1 MGWRENSMAR
11 WSKQKAES
19 DIKLPPLTT
28 DHGSAGADWHSINK
42 IETAE
47 EKAQWTV
54 NWDTSPHADTSN
66 TSCHKSEQEAIAS
79 ARRFLR
85 LGFIVYSITDP
96 AGIEKMDEPAINEQL
111 GPPSPPKTSPRF

>member
-1 MGWRENSMAR
+1 MAR

-28 DHGSAGADWHSINK
+28 DHGSRAAGWHSINK
-42 IETAE
+42 IGTSE

-54 NWDTSPHADTSN
+54 SWDTARHAGTFN
-66 TSCHKSEQEAIAS
+66 TSSHKSEPEAIAG

-85 LGFIVYSITDP
+85 LGFVVYSIKDP
-96 AGIEKMDEPAINEQL
+96 SGLERMDESAINEKLGNEQL
-111 GPPSPPKTSPRF
+111 

>member
-1 MGWRENSMAR
+1 MAR

-42 IETAE
+42 VEASE
-47 EKAQWTV
+47 EKTQWTV
-54 NWDTSPHADTSN
+54 SWDTVRHIDTFN
-66 TSCHKSEQEAIAS
+66 TSSHKSEQEAIAS

-85 LGFIVYSITDP
+85 LGFVVYSIRDP
-96 AGIEKMDEPAINEQL
+96 AGVEKMDEPAINEQL
-111 GPPSPPKTSPRF
+111 GPALPPKEFPRF